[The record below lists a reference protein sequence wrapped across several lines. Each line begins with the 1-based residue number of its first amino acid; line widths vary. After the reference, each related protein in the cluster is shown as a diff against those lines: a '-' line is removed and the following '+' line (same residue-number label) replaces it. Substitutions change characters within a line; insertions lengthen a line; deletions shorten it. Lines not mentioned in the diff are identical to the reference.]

1 MEQPSEQTSESISAA
16 VQLQKDFFRTGQT
29 KSKDYRKRMLHTLA
43 VQVRKYEKEICNAL
57 KLDLNKSETE
67 AFVTEIGILLEEIKF
82 TLKHLDKWMK
92 PEKVKTAKTH
102 IGSKGIRV
110 AEPYGVTLI
119 IAPWNYPFQLQLAPL
134 IGAIAAGNTAILKP
148 SELTPHTSALLSKL
162 VEETFDPAYVAVLE
176 GGVSTTSLLLDQ
188 PFDYIFFTGSVPVG
202 KIVMEAAAKR
212 LIPVTLELGGKSPC
226 IVDKTA
232 NLELAAKRILFGKL
246 INAGQTCIAPD
257 YLFLHQGIKKPFI
270 KELKRVIVNFYGENA
285 IENEEFTK
293 IVNHRHFHR
302 LKRYLSDGE
311 VLFGGQTDENKLKI
325 NPTLI
330 KPQDLSSP
338 LMTEEIFGPILPIL
352 EYDDIQEVIDFIN
365 SRPKPLALYLFTTS
379 DQVEK
384 QVIESTSFGGGCIND
399 TLMHIATPYLP
410 FGGVGESGMGTY
422 HGEASFQT
430 FSHFKSVLKQ
440 TNRFDFSFRYPNAKN
455 SLKMMK
461 KLMK

>member
-1 MEQPSEQTSESISAA
+1 MVQQSEHTSESVTAA
-16 VQLQKDFFRTGQT
+16 VQLQKNFFRTGQT
-29 KSKDYRKRMLHTLA
+29 KSIDYRKRMLQALA
-43 VQVRKYEKEICNAL
+43 DQVRKNEKEICYAL

-67 AFVTEIGILLEEIKF
+67 AFVTEIGFLLEEIKF

-148 SELTPHTSALLSKL
+148 SELTPHTSALLSQL
-162 VEETFDPAYVAVLE
+162 IQDTFDPAYVSVLE
-176 GGVSTTSLLLDQ
+176 GGVQTTSILLDQ

-212 LIPVTLELGGKSPC
+212 LIPITLELGGKSPC

-232 NLELAAKRILFGKL
+232 NLELAAKRIVFGKL

-257 YLFLHQGIKKPFI
+257 YLFLHTKI
-270 KELKRVIVNFYGENA
+270 KETFIEELKKVIVDFYGENA
-285 IENEEFTK
+285 VESEEFTK
-293 IVNHRHFHR
+293 IVNARHFHR
-302 LKRYLSDGE
+302 LKEYLSGGT
-311 VLFGGQTDENKLKI
+311 VLFGGQSDENKLKI

-330 KPQDLSSP
+330 IPQDLSSP

-352 EYDDIQEVIDFIN
+352 EYVHIQEVIDFIN
-365 SRPKPLALYLFTTS
+365 SRPKPLALYLFTNR
-379 DQVEK
+379 DEVEK
-384 QVIESTSFGGGCIND
+384 QVTESTSFGGGCIND

-410 FGGVGESGMGTY
+410 FGGVGESGIGTY

-455 SLKMMK
+455 GLKMMK